1 MEIKGWDVS
10 FVFVPFPKDWK
21 FRYLITYKLTTFD
34 TLLLSKPISGK
45 KNFHALNKD
54 KNNTKNVI
62 NTQYKQ
68 RKNAEADKNKIIR

>member
-1 MEIKGWDVS
+1 MSLS
-10 FVFVPFPKDWK
+10 FFFLPERLKISISN
-21 FRYLITYKLTTFD
+21 YLQIDYIWYSPPT
-34 TLLLSKPISGK
+34 KPISGK